1 MKKGAFTPP
10 FLKSG
15 LVREIR
21 AKAVKR
27 RAGFTLVELMVA
39 VALLVAVLLG
49 LLGVFIG
56 CANLNE
62 TSRNLTIAMY
72 GAQEQLEVI
81 RNYDDFDMIAN
92 DFFVN
97 GSPNLFDP
105 AGEDDDL
112 DGVLDAGEDDNG
124 NGVLD
129 SPLNGAGA
137 MFISP
142 FGAPPDADIYQVRIV
157 VTWFQ
162 KGGRQIGEDTDLD
175 GILDAGEDDNND
187 GVLSSP
193 AQITTLVTER

>member
-1 MKKGAFTPP
+1 MKKGA
-10 FLKSG
+10 
-15 LVREIR
+15 
-21 AKAVKR
+21 
-27 RAGFTLVELMVA
+27 FTLVELMVA

-72 GAQEQLEVI
+72 GAQQQLEII
-81 RNYDDFDMIAN
+81 RNYDFEDIAN
-92 DFFVN
+92 GPSPLSID
-97 GSPNLFDP
+97 GSPNLFD
-105 AGEDDDL
+105 A
-112 DGVLDAGEDDNG
+112 A
-124 NGVLD
+124 
-129 SPLNGAGA
+129 PLNGAGA

-142 FGAPPDADIYQVRIV
+142 FGGDADIYQVRIV

-193 AQITTLVTER
+193 AQISTLVTER